1 MIIPIKCYTCGK
13 LIADKYKQY
22 QDFLEEKNN
31 DESLKT
37 KTNQIDV
44 KQQKSYE
51 AEILNQLGLTKYCC
65 RRMLL
70 TCVDLADCT

>member
-1 MIIPIKCYTCGK
+1 MLIPIKCYTCGK
-13 LIADKYKQY
+13 LIADKYKEY

-31 DESLKT
+31 DESLKL

-51 AEILNQLGLTKYCC
+51 SEILDKLGLTKYCC

-70 TCVDLADCT
+70 TSVDLTDCT

>member
-51 AEILNQLGLTKYCC
+51 AEILYKLGLNKYCC

-70 TCVDLADCT
+70 TCVDLTDCT

>member
-70 TCVDLADCT
+70 TCVDLTDCT

>member
-51 AEILNQLGLTKYCC
+51 AEILDKLGLTKYCC

-70 TCVDLADCT
+70 TSVDLTDCT